1 VTPRDAKNAGLVAC
15 LVGVLVMVAAA
26 RHVGLPPWMA
36 PVGVGVIVLGWGF
49 FAWSILKNTALARA
63 RAKDENG

>member
-1 VTPRDAKNAGLVAC
+1 MTPRGAKNAGLVAC
-15 LVGVLVMVAAA
+15 LVGVLVMFAAA
-26 RHVGLPPWMA
+26 RHVWIPSSMA
-36 PVGVGVIVLGWGF
+36 AVGVGVIVLGWGF

>member
-1 VTPRDAKNAGLVAC
+1 MTPKDAKNAGLVAC

-26 RHVGLPPWMA
+26 RRGGLPPWMA

-49 FAWSILKNTALARA
+49 FAWSILKNIAQART

>member
-1 VTPRDAKNAGLVAC
+1 MTPRAAKNAGLVAC

-26 RHVGLPPWMA
+26 RRVGIPIWMA

-49 FAWSILKNTALARA
+49 FAWSILKNIALARA